1 MNKTEALNYISGN
14 PPKTKEPP
22 KSSAKEKQDKPFRSV
37 LNEVMMNS
45 RLDKAY
51 PTARTYEKEGK
62 G

>member
-1 MNKTEALNYISGN
+1 MPSIEKSPSVSGN
-14 PPKTKEPP
+14 PRQTKDQP

-37 LNEVMMNS
+37 LNEVMNS
-45 RLDKAY
+45 ILDKAY